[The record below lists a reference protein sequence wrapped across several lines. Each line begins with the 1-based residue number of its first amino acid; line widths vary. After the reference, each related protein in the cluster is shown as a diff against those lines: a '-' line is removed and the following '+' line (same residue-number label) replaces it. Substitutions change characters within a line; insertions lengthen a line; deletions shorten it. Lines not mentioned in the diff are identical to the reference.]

1 MRYKNTVTKDS
12 VLVVDDDREIR
23 TLLCDY
29 LEQNGYR
36 ANAVPYGKAMWAA
49 LEASTQQVTAMPT
62 CKGSWAS
69 TMRGLHRRNR
79 GASFA
84 RQGHR

>member
-1 MRYKNTVTKDS
+1 MSNAVRPTHVIRARKRFPQVIESYNSTRIPLMRYKNTVTKDS

-36 ANAVPYGKAMWAA
+36 ANAVPDGKAMWAA
-49 LEASTQQVTAMPT
+49 L
-62 CKGSWAS
+62 
-69 TMRGLHRRNR
+69 
-79 GASFA
+79 
-84 RQGHR
+84 

>member
-23 TLLCDY
+23 TLL

-36 ANAVPYGKAMWAA
+36 ANAVPNGKAMWAA
-49 LEASTQQVTAMPT
+49 LEA
-62 CKGSWAS
+62 
-69 TMRGLHRRNR
+69 
-79 GASFA
+79 
-84 RQGHR
+84 

>member
-1 MRYKNTVTKDS
+1 MRYKNTVTKGS

-36 ANAVPYGKAMWAA
+36 ANAVPNGKAMCT
-49 LEASTQQVTAMPT
+49 EIP
-62 CKGSWAS
+62 
-69 TMRGLHRRNR
+69 RP
-79 GASFA
+79 
-84 RQGHR
+84 